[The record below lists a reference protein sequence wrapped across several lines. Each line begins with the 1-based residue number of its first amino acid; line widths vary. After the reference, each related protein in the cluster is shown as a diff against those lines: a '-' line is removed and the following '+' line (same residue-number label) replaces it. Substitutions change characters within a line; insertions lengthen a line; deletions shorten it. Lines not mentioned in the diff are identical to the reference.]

1 MKRNIIAVVGVILS
15 AVFYPV
21 AATRA
26 QDASAIVGINVV
38 HPQYLAVDQ
47 QNDILKNLKAAGVKV
62 IRTGITPD
70 DKAIDF
76 IKRVYA
82 NGIKVEWITAP
93 QFPPDAPTRP
103 YRPKEF
109 PGMWAG
115 PPLSY
120 ADPDRSR
127 AYFRAL
133 FDKLESAGIQLEAVE
148 LGNEINGAAFNPE
161 FPLPGQG
168 KQFGLRDLEQ
178 DPEARQIGKGYLQ
191 YLKILA
197 VLKDVRDH
205 SRLNRH
211 TPILSAGLAAYEA
224 PEGPLWKGA
233 TKDMVSVNATLA
245 FMRANGLDAL
255 VDGYAV
261 HVYPWANGPG
271 QADAA
276 AGRRSRLRAYVL
288 TQCRPAGSGEGKPCW
303 LTEWG
308 FKNDDTACPVKEDNQ
323 VALVREMRDN
333 FRPYIQNGSLKA
345 LIYYAWIDTSENFG
359 VFRCGALTETGRLAI
374 APLR

>member
-1 MKRNIIAVVGVILS
+1 MTMRKIIAGAVLGMVLS
-15 AVFYPV
+15 S
-21 AATRA
+21 AAIARTA
-26 QDASAIVGINVV
+26 DASAIVGVNVV

-47 QNDILKNLKAAGVKV
+47 QNEMLKNLKAAGVKV

-70 DKAIDF
+70 DKSIDF
-76 IKRVYA
+76 ARRVYA
-82 NGIKVEWITAP
+82 QGIRIEWITAP
-93 QFPPDAPTRP
+93 QFRSDAPERP

-127 AYFRAL
+127 SYFEAL
-133 FDKLESAGIQLEAVE
+133 FDRFESDGIQLEAVE
-148 LGNEINGAAFNPE
+148 LGNEINGSAFNPE

-168 KQFGLRDLEQ
+168 RQFGLHDLQQ
-178 DPEARQIGKGYLQ
+178 DPEGRQIAKGYLQ
-191 YLKILA
+191 YLKVLT
-197 VLKDVRDH
+197 VLKDVRDR
-205 SRLNRH
+205 SKLNRH
-211 TPILSAGLAAYEA
+211 TPVLSAGLAAYEA

-233 TKDMVSVNATLA
+233 NKDMVSVNATLE

-276 AGRRSRLRAYVL
+276 AGRRSRLKAYVL
-288 TQCRPAGSGEGKPCW
+288 KQCRPSGSSEGKPCW

-308 FKNDDTACPVKEDNQ
+308 FKNDDTACPVEEGNQ
-323 VALVREMRDN
+323 VSLVSEMRDS
-333 FRPYIQNGSLKA
+333 FLPYIRDGSLNA

-374 APLR
+374 APMR